1 MYNVSIELIAKI
13 VSKVWACLP
22 LEISGCQ
29 NLTFLDLHS
38 NSIIGILPASL
49 DKNVSLWLFDIS
61 ENEIEGPLSP
71 TLGSL
76 ASLNKLFPPK
86 SQTHRSKFLAF
97 PLILRF
103 IQIPNCTSISP
114 VTNPV
119 GILFLNLD
127 RCLLHLIPIPH
138 PPIGQS
144 SSPIDSHHCSTDES
158 RLSDRKT
165 TTAPPY
171 HITYHRRS
179 KPRRLTF
186 YRFIS
191 QGLYCVGRFSNGF
204 DKRNAPITT
213 SGMEMVIL

>member
-1 MYNVSIELIAKI
+1 MPK
-13 VSKVWACLP
+13 
-22 LEISGCQ
+22 
-29 NLTFLDLHS
+29 LHS
-38 NSIIGILPASL
+38 QFWQL
-49 DKNVSLWLFDIS
+49 
-61 ENEIEGPLSP
+61 
-71 TLGSL
+71 
-76 ASLNKLFPPK
+76 
-86 SQTHRSKFLAF
+86 THSF
-97 PLILRF
+97 RF
-103 IQIPNCTSISP
+103 PNCTSISP

-144 SSPIDSHHCSTDES
+144 SSPVDSHHCSTDES

-165 TTAPPY
+165 TNAPPY

-191 QGLYCVGRFSNGF
+191 QASMYIFFLASTCFNY
-204 DKRNAPITT
+204 T
-213 SGMEMVIL
+213 